1 VSAKIH
7 KLFRDQTTGKK
18 KRERTRG
25 ALLDSAI
32 SVFSAKGFEATRIVD
47 ITNHADMANGT
58 FYNYYETKDELLHD
72 AAYGIAVE
80 VTGRINTEMKDIAH
94 GPTRVALATAKLL
107 QFARQEPEWIE
118 VLLNGASVVPEMQSD
133 MIQYFRQDLE
143 IGIEQGHFN
152 IEINLLLVNQHLA
165 LIQAALLFDA
175 KISDDTII
183 QTCEAVLRLLGLTPA
198 RATKQVAS
206 VFKTYLNQDD

>member
-1 VSAKIH
+1 MSSKVH
-7 KLFRDQTTGKK
+7 KLFRDQATGKK

-32 SVFSAKGFEATRIVD
+32 SIFSAKGFEATRIVD

-58 FYNYYETKDELLHD
+58 FYNYYETKDELLRD
-72 AAYGIAVE
+72 VAYGIAVE
-80 VTGRINTEMKDIAH
+80 VTGRINAEMEEIAH

-107 QFARQEPEWIE
+107 QFARQEPEWIK
-118 VLLNGASVVPEMQSD
+118 VLSSGVSTVPEMQSD
-133 MIQYFRQDLE
+133 IIQYFRKDLE
-143 IGIEQGHFN
+143 IGIDQGHFN

-165 LIQAALLFDA
+165 LIQAALLCDP
-175 KISDDTII
+175 KISDKTII

-206 VFKTYLNQDD
+206 VFKTHLNQHS

>member
-1 VSAKIH
+1 VSSKVH

-58 FYNYYETKDELLHD
+58 FYNYYETKDELLRD
-72 AAYGIAVE
+72 VAYGIAVK
-80 VTGRINTEMKDIAH
+80 VTGRINTEMEDIAH

-118 VLLNGASVVPEMQSD
+118 VLLNGASVVPEMHSD

-165 LIQAALLFDA
+165 LIQAALLYDA

-206 VFKTYLNQDD
+206 VFKTYLNQDG